1 MGRYRLLP
9 TAVRD
14 IEAIRE
20 YTESTWGYTQ
30 AETYLTGLR
39 QRLQQLAA
47 HPAMAPS
54 IPGSP
59 VRIALYREHRILYRP
74 TDQGIDIGRVLHQ
87 AKDLAPALDRFTHL
101 LAKKP

>member
-20 YTESTWGYTQ
+20 YTESTWGFTQ

-47 HPAMAPS
+47 HPLMAPS

-74 TDQGIDIGRVLHQ
+74 TDQGIEIGHVLHQ
-87 AKDLAPALDRFTHL
+87 AKDFGQAIRRFMQL
-101 LAKKP
+101 LAKKS